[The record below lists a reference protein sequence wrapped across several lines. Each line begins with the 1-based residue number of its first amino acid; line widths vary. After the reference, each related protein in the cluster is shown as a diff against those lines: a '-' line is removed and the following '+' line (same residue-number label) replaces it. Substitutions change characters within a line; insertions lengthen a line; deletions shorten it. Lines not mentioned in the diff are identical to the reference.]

1 MNWHVFGLT
10 IVALAMGA
18 CGESSVSDSAE
29 ADNPNIATAEALI
42 DAFYSFDAEALR
54 ATLATAEDSIP
65 AILYYQ
71 GWAEGGNY
79 EILNRVPCVVD
90 DEEDISCSI
99 TVKDDLIGA
108 LDLDVNVT
116 DTFHLTFSGNRVVHV
131 ETSSNDPDAYY
142 EAQSWV
148 EENRPQLIK
157 EPCRGFFAG
166 GPTPGECVK
175 AMVRGYAEFAANGGL
190 SE

>member
-1 MNWHVFGLT
+1 MNWHFVGLT
-10 IVALAMGA
+10 IVALAVGA
-18 CGESSVSDSAE
+18 CGDSSLPDSAE
-29 ADNPNIATAEALI
+29 VDNPNIATAEALI
-42 DAFYSFDAEALR
+42 DAFYSFDGDALR
-54 ATLATAEDSIP
+54 ATLVFAEASIP
-65 AILYYQ
+65 QILYYQ

-79 EILNRVPCVVD
+79 EVLNRMPCVVD
-90 DEEDISCSI
+90 DEENISCSI
-99 TVKDDLIGA
+99 TVKDDLIEA

-148 EENRPQLIK
+148 EENRPGLIN

-175 AMVRGYAEFAANGGL
+175 AMVRGYAEFAASGGR